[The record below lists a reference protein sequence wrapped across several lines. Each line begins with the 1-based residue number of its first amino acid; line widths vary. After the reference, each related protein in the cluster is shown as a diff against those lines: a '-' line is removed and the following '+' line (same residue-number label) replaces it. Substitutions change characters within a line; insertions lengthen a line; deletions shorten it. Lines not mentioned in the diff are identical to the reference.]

1 MDSKIQAEKFLE
13 TKKILAL
20 LNALA
25 DLIRFNHE
33 QGYEKVAEWY
43 KDVFDE
49 ILPVAEMMAGCNLKY
64 QGVNS

>member
-1 MDSKIQAEKFLE
+1 MDSKRRAEQFLE

-33 QGYEKVAEWY
+33 QGYEKVAAWY

-49 ILPVAEMMAGCNLKY
+49 ILPIAEKLAGCNLNY
-64 QGVNS
+64 EGVNV

>member
-1 MDSKIQAEKFLE
+1 MENKRQPDKFLE

-49 ILPVAEMMAGCNLKY
+49 ILPVAEILAGCNLKY
-64 QGVNS
+64 KGVNS